1 MVVIRWRHNL
11 VFFPNALALPHF
23 KVYSKIVIVVDIK
36 ALESCF
42 LFYLF
47 NFLQP
52 IVCCLNGQYGH
63 NALVAPEVGPDSG
76 PALLWQEET

>member
-1 MVVIRWRHNL
+1 M
-11 VFFPNALALPHF
+11 FSFPMLWPCAI
-23 KVYSKIVIVVDIK
+23 SRCCKIVIVVDIK
-36 ALESCF
+36 AFE
-42 LFYLF
+42 FYFKISNHVFFSLLL

-63 NALVAPEVGPDSG
+63 NAPVAPEVAPDSG